1 MFGQHLVS
9 HLLLGNFLIAQIT
22 FTQLQSEAISL
33 KLQTIELY
41 SKTLATKLN
50 RQLTGWTEIKKHFSY
65 YHHLRTTSLHIRTNS
80 LDGSEDEVCI
90 FMREGSHTFGWHGLQ
105 LCIAFVKRISI
116 YMVDTMMRCKS
127 QRIYIRS
134 CPDTQDKKWKID
146 KTLTSFNI
154 YCNGKLVTV
163 IPFRFYDCGEI
174 VSRSNFGWIELIF
187 KTNNYIFTAHI
198 MSAALPGTFTNTT
211 LQLLFRSPLPAGTA
225 PSPNKESPNPSNFPA
240 FLNSSFLKSPSIFLH
255 YPIFAYIKK

>member
-1 MFGQHLVS
+1 MFGQHLVP
-9 HLLLGNFLIAQIT
+9 HLLLGNFLISQIT
-22 FTQLQSEAISL
+22 FTQLHGKAISL
-33 KLQTIELY
+33 KLQSIELY
-41 SKTLATKLN
+41 SKTLAAKLN
-50 RQLTGWTEIKKHFSY
+50 RQLTGWTEIKKHFAY

-90 FMREGSHTFGWHGLQ
+90 FMREGSHTFGQHGLQ
-105 LCIAFVKRISI
+105 LCIAFGKRISI
-116 YMVDTMMRCKS
+116 YMVDTMMRCKR

-163 IPFRFYDCGEI
+163 IPFRFFDCGEI
-174 VSRSNFGWIELIF
+174 VSRLNFGWIGLVF
-187 KTNNYIFTAHI
+187 KTDNYIFTAHI
-198 MSAALPGTFTNTT
+198 MSEALPGTFSHTT

-225 PSPNKESPNPSNFPA
+225 PSPNKELPHPSNYPALFQLLIFKLPLSFPA
-240 FLNSSFLKSPSIFLH
+240 LQR
-255 YPIFAYIKK
+255 